1 VKTLPTPGGTRRA
14 RRAVEHS
21 PEDGRE
27 KPQPAKRAKDL
38 WHHLSGPGANFNQE
52 TTLAI
57 LAALLVSLLLAGCT
71 VGPRYSRPQ
80 TPSAPEYK
88 ETPPNWKQAQPADQI
103 IRGRWWEIFQE
114 PQLNALEEQVS
125 VSNQNLKAAQAQFLQ
140 ARALVR
146 LYRADLYPTVTAG
159 ASASQNRLSRD
170 TPRTGNVSNYTDL
183 VLPADV
189 TYEAD
194 VWGRVRRTV
203 EAAGANAQA
212 SAADLESVSLSVHA
226 ELASDYF
233 QLRTLDAEEQLLRD
247 NVTAFEKALALTQN
261 RYQGGV
267 ASAVDVAQAQTQLE
281 TTRAQ
286 AVDIM
291 VQRQQF
297 EHAIAALIGQPAS
310 TFSIPA
316 APWNT
321 PPPAVPPGLPSD
333 LLERRPDIASAER
346 HIAAANAQ
354 IGIARAAYFPQ
365 ITLNGT
371 AGFESSAIS
380 QWLEGPSGFAAAGI
394 SALVT
399 VFDVGRR
406 RAGVEQ
412 AQAVYDQAVANYRQ
426 TVLTSFQE
434 VEDNLA
440 ALRILDDEAKTQAA
454 AVSASEH
461 SLQLSNNRY
470 RGGVVTYLEVIT
482 AQSTALSNERVAV
495 DILRRRMDATVL
507 LIKALGGG
515 WNVSNLP
522 AVSSNAG
529 PQPPGVQ

>member
-1 VKTLPTPGGTRRA
+1 MSVSSTAGGRSRTLILTA
-14 RRAVEHS
+14 M
-21 PEDGRE
+21 
-27 KPQPAKRAKDL
+27 
-38 WHHLSGPGANFNQE
+38 
-52 TTLAI
+52 LA
-57 LAALLVSLLLAGCT
+57 VSLLMNGCT

-80 TPSAPEYK
+80 APSAPEYK

-103 IRGRWWEIFQE
+103 VRGKWWEIFQD
-114 PQLNALEEQVS
+114 PQLNGLEEQVS

-146 LYRADLYPTVTAG
+146 LNRADLYPTVTAG
-159 ASASQNRLSRD
+159 ASASRNRLSL
-170 TPRTGNVSNYTDL
+170 TSPRTGTVPDYTDL

-194 VWGRVRRTV
+194 VWGSVRRTV
-203 EAAGANAQA
+203 EAARANAQA

-226 ELASDYF
+226 ELAADYF
-233 QLRTLDAEEQLLRD
+233 QVRTLDAEERLLRTT
-247 NVTAFEKALALTQN
+247 VTAFEKALELTTN
-261 RYQGGV
+261 RYKGGV
-267 ASAVDVAQAQTQLE
+267 ASAVDVAQAETQLE

-286 AVDIM
+286 AIDVM

-310 TFSIPA
+310 SFTIPA
-316 APWNT
+316 SPWDT
-321 PPPAVPPGLPSD
+321 PPPAIPPGLPSD
-333 LLERRPDIASAER
+333 LLERRPDVASAER
-346 HIAAANAQ
+346 HIAAANAG

-365 ITLNGT
+365 ITLNAT
-371 AGFESSAIS
+371 AGYEGDSITN
-380 QWLEGPSGFAAAGI
+380 WLIGPSGFAAAGI

-412 AQAVYDQAVANYRQ
+412 AQAAYDQSVANYRQ
-426 TVLTSFQE
+426 TVLTAFQE

-440 ALRILDDEAKTQAA
+440 ALRILDDEAKTQARAVNA
-454 AVSASEH
+454 AEH

-482 AQSTALSNERVAV
+482 AQSAALNNERAAV
-495 DILRRRMDATVL
+495 GILRQRMTATVL

-515 WNVSNLP
+515 WNASSLP
-522 AVSSNAG
+522 AVSSNRG
-529 PQPPGVQ
+529 PRTTGPE

>member
-1 VKTLPTPGGTRRA
+1 
-14 RRAVEHS
+14 
-21 PEDGRE
+21 
-27 KPQPAKRAKDL
+27 
-38 WHHLSGPGANFNQE
+38 
-52 TTLAI
+52 
-57 LAALLVSLLLAGCT
+57 LAASLLGLLLSACT

-80 TPSAPEYK
+80 APSAPEYK
-88 ETPPNWKQAQPADQI
+88 ETPPNWKQAQPADQVV
-103 IRGRWWEIFQE
+103 RGKWWEVFQE
-114 PQLNALEEQVS
+114 PQLNSLEEQVN

-146 LYRADLYPTVTAG
+146 LNRADLYPTVTAG
-159 ASASQNRLSRD
+159 VSASQNGLSRN
-170 TPRTGNVSNYTDL
+170 TPKTGTKSNYTDL

-194 VWGRVRRTV
+194 VWGSVRRTV
-203 EAAGANAQA
+203 EAARANAQA

-226 ELASDYF
+226 ELAADYF
-233 QLRTLDAEEQLLRD
+233 QLRTLDAEERLLSST
-247 NVTAFEKALALTQN
+247 VTAFEKALELTQN
-261 RYQGGV
+261 RYKGGV

-286 AVDIM
+286 AIDVI

-297 EHAIAALIGQPAS
+297 EHAIAALIGQPAPS
-310 TFSIPA
+310 FSIPA
-316 APWNT
+316 SPWDT
-321 PPPAVPPGLPSD
+321 PPPAIPPGLPSD

-346 HIAAANAQ
+346 HMAAANAQ

-365 ITLNGT
+365 ITFNGT
-371 AGFESSAIS
+371 AGFESSALS
-380 QWLEGPSGFAAAGI
+380 TWLNGPSGFVAAGI

-399 VFDVGRR
+399 VIDVGRR

-412 AQAVYDQAVANYRQ
+412 AQAAYDQAVANYRQ

-440 ALRILDDEAKTQAA
+440 ALRILEDEARIQAVAVTA
-454 AVSASEH
+454 AER
-461 SLQLSNNRY
+461 SLALSNNRY

-482 AQSTALSNERVAV
+482 AQSAALSNERVAV
-495 DILRRRMDATVL
+495 GILRQRMTATVL

-515 WNVSNLP
+515 WNVSSLP
-522 AVSSNAG
+522 AVSSNAA
-529 PQPPGVQ
+529 PQPSGSDL